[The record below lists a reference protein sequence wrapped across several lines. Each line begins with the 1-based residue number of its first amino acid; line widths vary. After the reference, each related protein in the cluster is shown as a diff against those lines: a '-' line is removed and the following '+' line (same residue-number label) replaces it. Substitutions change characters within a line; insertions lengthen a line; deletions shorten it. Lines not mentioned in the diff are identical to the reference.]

1 MLVSPQPLRMRLADP
16 APMRDLRLLPLIH
29 SAGRATMT
37 DVGLEAL
44 NLLSME
50 GVAKR
55 LGVSE
60 KTVTRLIRQGVFTKL
75 KVGSLVRIDEA
86 EVVAYIKHLHEQ
98 AKAS

>member
-1 MLVSPQPLRMRLADP
+1 
-16 APMRDLRLLPLIH
+16 
-29 SAGRATMT
+29 MT

-44 NLLSME
+44 DLLTIA

-55 LGVSE
+55 LNVSE

-86 EVVAYIKHLHEQ
+86 EVVAYKKHLHEQ
-98 AKAS
+98 AAAAAKVS

>member
-1 MLVSPQPLRMRLADP
+1 
-16 APMRDLRLLPLIH
+16 
-29 SAGRATMT
+29 MT

-86 EVVAYIKHLHEQ
+86 EVVAYIKHLHVQ
-98 AKAS
+98 AAAAKAS

>member
-1 MLVSPQPLRMRLADP
+1 
-16 APMRDLRLLPLIH
+16 
-29 SAGRATMT
+29 MT

>member
-1 MLVSPQPLRMRLADP
+1 MSGLEWTPDVSIYRQPWRENTGACLQAP
-16 APMRDLRLLPLIH
+16 AGEGI
-29 SAGRATMT
+29 TMT

-44 NLLSME
+44 DLLPI
-50 GVAKR
+50 GAVAKR

-86 EVVAYIKHLHEQ
+86 EVVAYIKLLHEQ